1 MFWEWNEVFY
11 AQETKSWLATLTNT
25 ILDNYSQGVNKMIEK
40 VQEMEQEFVT
50 MEENSNL
57 KVYYWQ
63 FPGLGQWPW

>member
-1 MFWEWNEVFY
+1 MKIY
-11 AQETKSWLATLTNT
+11 AQESKSWLATLTNT

-57 KVYYWQ
+57 KVYY
-63 FPGLGQWPW
+63 